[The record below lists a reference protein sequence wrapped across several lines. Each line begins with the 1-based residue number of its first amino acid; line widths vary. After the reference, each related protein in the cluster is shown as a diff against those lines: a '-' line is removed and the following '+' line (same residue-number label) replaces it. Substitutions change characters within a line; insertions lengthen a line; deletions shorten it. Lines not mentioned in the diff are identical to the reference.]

1 MRHFAVNLDGN
12 FKPSGKV
19 LFILL
24 KRNSKLDDPQFHN
37 N

>member
-1 MRHFAVNLDGN
+1 MRQFAVNLDGN

-24 KRNSKLDDPQFHN
+24 KRNNKFDDPQFDN